1 MKKIYLNNAATSY
14 PKPSSVLTA
23 VNEYLSKPPF
33 HSARAGFE
41 EVDGDVT
48 AECRKRLAKLFN
60 VNDTNRIIFTSGSTE
75 SLNLAILGSEFN
87 DAHIITTD
95 TEHNSVLRPLK
106 TLEREK
112 RISLSIVASD
122 SCGFVSPD
130 DIEKE
135 INSKTSAI
143 VINHASNV
151 TGVVQDLKSISEI
164 AIDHNLKLIVD
175 ASQSAGAIDI
185 DFTGLNIDL
194 LAFTGHKSLFGLQGI
209 GGLIIKNGTTLKPIK
224 FGGTGIRSDYLYQPE
239 DLPLFYEAGTPNMPG
254 IVSLNEGCK
263 YIENTGMI
271 SIANHKKELTGLI
284 KYTINELPG
293 VRVLDSSKKN
303 NLGIINLM
311 FNDFEPEDAGYILE
325 QSFGIIIRSGL
336 HCAPLIHSS
345 IGSKPLGTVRISP
358 SHFNTIEEIQYFIES
373 VKKICLGQDFED
385 S

>member
-1 MKKIYLNNAATSY
+1 LKKVYLNNAATSY
-14 PKPSSVLTA
+14 PKPISVLTA

-41 EVDGDVT
+41 NVDNDIT
-48 AECRKRLAKLFN
+48 TECRNRLAKLFN
-60 VNDTNRIIFTSGSTE
+60 VNDANRIIFTSGSTE

-87 DAHIITTD
+87 NAHIITTN

-122 SCGFVSPD
+122 TCGSVSPD

-151 TGVVQDLKSISEI
+151 TGIVQDLKSISEI
-164 AIDHNLKLIVD
+164 ANKYNLRFIVD
-175 ASQSAGAIDI
+175 ASQSAGVIDI

-209 GGLIIKNGTTLKPIK
+209 GGLIIKEGITLKPIK

-263 YIENTGMI
+263 YIEKTGMI

-284 KYTINELPG
+284 RNSIDELPS
-293 VRVLDSSKKN
+293 VRVLDLSEKN
-303 NLGIINLM
+303 NLAIINLM
-311 FNDFEPEDAGYILE
+311 FYDFEPEDASYILE
-325 QSFGIIIRSGL
+325 QSFGIVTRSGL
-336 HCAPLIHSS
+336 HCAPLIHIS
-345 IGSKPLGTVRISP
+345 IGSNPLGTVRISP
-358 SHFNTIEEIQYFIES
+358 SHFNTIDDIQYLIDS
-373 VKKICLGQDFED
+373 IKIICEGRGF
-385 S
+385 